1 MATLE
6 KAFWDVEV
14 EVSETE
20 INEKNKIVVKNVAKN
35 GTEYV
40 DVRKYFMNKGGE
52 WQHGKGMSIPV
63 ECANDVAKIIKEAM
77 KLQKAKQK

>member
-6 KAFWDVEV
+6 KSFWDVEV
-14 EVSETE
+14 EVSETV
-20 INEKNKIVVKNVAKN
+20 INEKNKIVVKNVSKN

-40 DVRKYFMNKGGE
+40 DVRKYFMNKQKE

-63 ECANDVAKIIKEAM
+63 ECADDVAKIIKQA
-77 KLQKAKQK
+77 LKAKKASK